1 MGLVDLAFVSTKM
14 NSVECQNRC
23 AGVGFTFQQDNAT
36 IHASRRT
43 KTGLEDN
50 DVATMDWPSRSP
62 DLNPV
67 ENLWATL
74 MRRIHGD
81 KRQFETTKDLQCAI
95 CKAWSEVDKSAIKNL
110 VNSMPERIFQVKK
123 ERLDNKG
130 IKWSTGGRRVAL
142 RT

>member
-14 NSVECQNRC
+14 NSVECQN
-23 AGVGFTFQQDNAT
+23 V
-36 IHASRRT
+36 T

-81 KRQFETTKDLQCAI
+81 NRQFEIVKD
-95 CKAWSEVDKSAIKNL
+95 N
-110 VNSMPERIFQVKK
+110 
-123 ERLDNKG
+123 
-130 IKWSTGGRRVAL
+130 
-142 RT
+142 